1 MLQDTMSLAIQ
12 LKHFLILIMFN
23 VLVIAPRTN
32 AFVAK
37 NMFLGNESDSSSA
50 ENSNEVNDVPFE
62 DTLSFLD
69 GFVTVNDAE
78 LSDGN
83 EPVIPERK
91 LFKRSTQSSTV
102 PQYMLDLY
110 DYLLDRKFQVKF
122 DTARS
127 FRSNTPTHWIQ
138 TKNFTEDDHSTI
150 RSVTFNLHNFPSS
163 EKVEFAQLRIQ
174 LSPDVTSKVYD
185 SKTKISIYF
194 FHRGVS
200 VLLHDKLFNPN
211 KDILLTANV
220 TKSLQTLLEAGE
232 KVLELQIR
240 LPYELDGLLEFSSDV
255 VEGPQLLVLSQATSE
270 SKKDDDPVLNRMR
283 RSLAERFQAP
293 FEETYE
299 EGTPD
304 DIDKSSGTASPH
316 VTRKRR
322 SEDDDEEA
330 EEQTNYIVEELGR
343 IRKGKLKKK
352 KNPCRRKPLHVNFAS
367 INYDQWIIAPP
378 SYEAFECSGRCS
390 FPMSAH
396 LTPTKHAIIQ
406 TLMHS
411 LEPKQVSRA
420 CCVPSKLSSI
430 SVLYVDDDGVVTYK
444 YDYEDMVVAECGC
457 R

>member
-12 LKHFLILIMFN
+12 PKHLLILIMFN
-23 VLVIAPRTN
+23 VLIIAPRTN
-32 AFVAK
+32 AFVA
-37 NMFLGNESDSSSA
+37 NNVFLGNESDPTSA
-50 ENSNEVNDVPFE
+50 ESSNEVNDVTFE

-69 GFVTVNDAE
+69 GFVSVNNEE
-78 LSDGN
+78 LSDGS
-83 EPVIPERK
+83 ELVIPQRK
-91 LFKRSTQSSTV
+91 LFKRSTQSSNV

-127 FRSNTPTHWIQ
+127 FRSNTPNHWTHPN
-138 TKNFTEDDHSTI
+138 NFTEGDHSI
-150 RSVTFNLHNFPSS
+150 IHSMEFNLHNFTSS

-174 LSPDVTSKVYD
+174 LSQEATNKVYD
-185 SKTKISIYF
+185 SKKKISIYF
-194 FHRGVS
+194 LHHGVS
-200 VLLHDKLFNPN
+200 IMLHDKLFNPN
-211 KDILLTANV
+211 KDILLTTNV
-220 TKSLQTLLEAGE
+220 TKSLQTLLKAGE

-255 VEGPQLLVLSQATSE
+255 VEGPQLLILSRITSE

-293 FEETYE
+293 FEETYKT
-299 EGTPD
+299 GTLD
-304 DIDKSSGTASPH
+304 DMDKGFSMASTH
-316 VTRKRR
+316 LTRKRR
-322 SEDDDEEA
+322 SEDEDEEA

-420 CCVPSKLSSI
+420 CCVPTKLSSI